1 MNALQNEQLKKL
13 YLQNKRVQNA
23 SSISLKKLNRVKSVY
38 IKRENNWNDRF
49 IYNKIPE
56 YDSSKDKN
64 VRINLS
70 IKSYS
75 GRRDLNNIQNIR
87 TQSIF
92 QNKLTNGYNSLN
104 IYSPPLSNKTTVN
117 HKNGRNLFK
126 ISSAKMR
133 DLSFNNDNNLK
144 YINMINLN
152 NINKLWD
159 ELCVGKSYRN
169 LFCVIYKELNDED
182 KQEIYQKE
190 INELISIKNEI
201 NNLKSNIDIRLNTI
215 KELSELNNKLNN
227 EVIKNNNNQNENIVN
242 EISKKIEILREN
254 TINVCLTMKKLK
266 YELNGIKNLDK
277 YDIDLISEK
286 YDFDKNYIIKMK
298 GELNFVKE
306 GFIKYYFN
314 IEKDQTPFLLE
325 ASENCIPKKNNNEK
339 SPKLN
344 IVPLNKEMKNS
355 IIECI
360 YYIYQELIAYQN
372 EKVNKNILKRISPL
386 KRTSEYNS
394 NPESN
399 KPRIINGKEEN
410 NNINNNNLI
419 LKKSSS
425 AINNLRINEQNLKKN
440 IVNIKDKYI
449 YSKKK
454 FLNINKNGNNLFLN
468 QIKSQRNKND
478 NKNLSIGLKFKNP
491 LIMQNNFPRKSEIN
505 KKKNI
510 IDSNINQN
518 EKNKNY
524 FSEDNNK
531 IIEDDK
537 IDTFNN
543 NINENNNKNEIKK

>member
-13 YLQNKRVQNA
+13 YLQNKRAQNA

-75 GRRDLNNIQNIR
+75 GRRDLNNFKNMR
-87 TQSIF
+87 TQNIF
-92 QNKLTNGYNSLN
+92 QNKLTNGDNSLN
-104 IYSPPLSNKTTVN
+104 IYSPPLSNKTTIN
-117 HKNGRNLFK
+117 HKNGRNIFK

-133 DLSFNNDNNLK
+133 DMSFNNDNNLK

-169 LFCVIYKELNDED
+169 LFSVIYKELNDED
-182 KQEIYQKE
+182 KQELYQKE
-190 INELISIKNEI
+190 INELISIKTEI

-227 EVIKNNNNQNENIVN
+227 EVIKNNNNQNENIIN

-266 YELNGIKNLDK
+266 NELNGIKNLDK

-286 YDFDKNYIIKMK
+286 FDFDKNYIIKMK

-325 ASENCIPKKNNNEK
+325 ASENCISKKNNNEN
-339 SPKLN
+339 SQKLY
-344 IVPLNKEMKNS
+344 IVPLNKEIKKN
-355 IIECI
+355 ILECI

-386 KRTSEYNS
+386 KRNSEYNS

-399 KPRIINGKEEN
+399 KPKIINGKEENN

-425 AINNLRINEQNLKKN
+425 AINNLRINDQNLKKN
-440 IVNIKDKYI
+440 ILNIKDKYI

-468 QIKSQRNKND
+468 QIKNQRNKKD

-491 LIMQNNFPRKSEIN
+491 LILQNNFQRKSEIN

-510 IDSNINQN
+510 IDSNTIQN

-524 FSEDNNK
+524 YSEDNK
-531 IIEDDK
+531 IIENDK

-543 NINENNNKNEIKK
+543 KK

>member
-13 YLQNKRVQNA
+13 YLQNKRAQNA
-23 SSISLKKLNRVKSVY
+23 SSISLKKINRVKSVY

-75 GRRDLNNIQNIR
+75 GRRDLNNFKNMR
-87 TQSIF
+87 TQNIF
-92 QNKLTNGYNSLN
+92 QNKLTNGDNSLN
-104 IYSPPLSNKTTVN
+104 IYSPPLSYKTTIN
-117 HKNGRNLFK
+117 HKNGRNIFK

-133 DLSFNNDNNLK
+133 NMSFNNDNNLK

-169 LFCVIYKELNDED
+169 LFSVIYKELNDED
-182 KQEIYQKE
+182 KQELYQKE
-190 INELISIKNEI
+190 INELISIKTEI

-227 EVIKNNNNQNENIVN
+227 EVIKNNNNQNENIIN

-266 YELNGIKNLDK
+266 NELNGIKNLDK

-286 YDFDKNYIIKMK
+286 FDFDKNYIIKMK

-325 ASENCIPKKNNNEK
+325 ASENCISKKNNNEN
-339 SPKLN
+339 SQKLY
-344 IVPLNKEMKNS
+344 IVPLNKEIKKN
-355 IIECI
+355 ILECI

-386 KRTSEYNS
+386 KRNSEYNS

-399 KPRIINGKEEN
+399 KPKIINGKEENN

-425 AINNLRINEQNLKKN
+425 AINNLRINDQNLKKN
-440 IVNIKDKYI
+440 ILNIKDKYI

-468 QIKSQRNKND
+468 QIKNQRNKKD

-491 LIMQNNFPRKSEIN
+491 LIMQNNFQRKSEIN

-510 IDSNINQN
+510 IDSNTIQN

-524 FSEDNNK
+524 YSEDNK
-531 IIEDDK
+531 IIENDK

-543 NINENNNKNEIKK
+543 KK

>member
-92 QNKLTNGYNSLN
+92 QNKLTNGDNSLN

>member
-13 YLQNKRVQNA
+13 YLQNQRAQNA

-75 GRRDLNNIQNIR
+75 GRRDLNNFKNMR
-87 TQSIF
+87 TQNIF
-92 QNKLTNGYNSLN
+92 QNKLTNGDNSLN
-104 IYSPPLSNKTTVN
+104 IYSPPLSNKTTIN
-117 HKNGRNLFK
+117 HKNGRNIFK

-133 DLSFNNDNNLK
+133 DMSFNNDNNLK

-169 LFCVIYKELNDED
+169 LFSVIYKELNDED
-182 KQEIYQKE
+182 KQELYQKE
-190 INELISIKNEI
+190 INELISIKTEI

-227 EVIKNNNNQNENIVN
+227 EVIKNNNNQNENIIN

-266 YELNGIKNLDK
+266 NELNGIKNLDK

-286 YDFDKNYIIKMK
+286 FDFDKNYIIKMK

-325 ASENCIPKKNNNEK
+325 ASENCISKKNNNEN
-339 SPKLN
+339 SPKLY
-344 IVPLNKEMKNS
+344 IVPLNKEIKKN
-355 IIECI
+355 ILECI

-386 KRTSEYNS
+386 KRNSEYNS

-399 KPRIINGKEEN
+399 KPKIINGKEENN

-425 AINNLRINEQNLKKN
+425 AINNLRINDQNLKKN
-440 IVNIKDKYI
+440 ILNIKDKYI

-468 QIKSQRNKND
+468 QIKNQRNKKD

-491 LIMQNNFPRKSEIN
+491 LIIQNNFQRKSEIN

-510 IDSNINQN
+510 IDSNTIQN

-524 FSEDNNK
+524 YSEDNK
-531 IIEDDK
+531 IIENDK

-543 NINENNNKNEIKK
+543 KK

>member
-13 YLQNKRVQNA
+13 YLQNKRAQNA
-23 SSISLKKLNRVKSVY
+23 SSISLKKINRVKSVY

-75 GRRDLNNIQNIR
+75 GRRDLNNFKNMR
-87 TQSIF
+87 TQNIF
-92 QNKLTNGYNSLN
+92 QNKLTNGDNSLN
-104 IYSPPLSNKTTVN
+104 IYSPPLSNKTTIN
-117 HKNGRNLFK
+117 HKNGRNIFK

-133 DLSFNNDNNLK
+133 NMSFNNDNNLK

-169 LFCVIYKELNDED
+169 LFSVIYKELNDED
-182 KQEIYQKE
+182 KQELYQKE
-190 INELISIKNEI
+190 INELISIKTEI

-227 EVIKNNNNQNENIVN
+227 EVIKNNNNQNENIIN

-266 YELNGIKNLDK
+266 NELNGIKNLDK

-286 YDFDKNYIIKMK
+286 FDFDKNYIIKMK

-325 ASENCIPKKNNNEK
+325 ASENCISKKNNNEN
-339 SPKLN
+339 SQKLY
-344 IVPLNKEMKNS
+344 IVPLNKEIKKN
-355 IIECI
+355 ILECI

-386 KRTSEYNS
+386 KRNSEYNS

-399 KPRIINGKEEN
+399 KPKIINGKEENN

-425 AINNLRINEQNLKKN
+425 AINNLRINDQNLKKN
-440 IVNIKDKYI
+440 ILNIKDKYI

-468 QIKSQRNKND
+468 QIKNQRNKKD

-491 LIMQNNFPRKSEIN
+491 LIIQNNFQRKSEIN

-510 IDSNINQN
+510 IDSNTIQN

-524 FSEDNNK
+524 YSEDNK
-531 IIEDDK
+531 IIENDK

-543 NINENNNKNEIKK
+543 KK

>member
-13 YLQNKRVQNA
+13 YLQNKRAQNA
-23 SSISLKKLNRVKSVY
+23 SSISLKKINRVKSVY

-75 GRRDLNNIQNIR
+75 GRRDLNNFKNMR
-87 TQSIF
+87 TQNIF
-92 QNKLTNGYNSLN
+92 QNKLTNGDNSLN
-104 IYSPPLSNKTTVN
+104 IYSPPLSNKTTIN
-117 HKNGRNLFK
+117 HKNGRNIFK

-133 DLSFNNDNNLK
+133 NMSFNNDNNLK

-169 LFCVIYKELNDED
+169 LFSVIYKELNDED
-182 KQEIYQKE
+182 KQELYQKE
-190 INELISIKNEI
+190 INELISIKTEI

-227 EVIKNNNNQNENIVN
+227 EVIKNNNNQNENIIN

-266 YELNGIKNLDK
+266 NELNGIKNLDK

-286 YDFDKNYIIKMK
+286 FDFDKNYIIKMK

-325 ASENCIPKKNNNEK
+325 ASENCISKKNNNEN
-339 SPKLN
+339 SQKLY
-344 IVPLNKEMKNS
+344 IVPLNKEIKKN
-355 IIECI
+355 ILECI

-386 KRTSEYNS
+386 KRNSEYNS

-399 KPRIINGKEEN
+399 KPKIINGKEENN

-425 AINNLRINEQNLKKN
+425 AINNLRINDQNLKKN
-440 IVNIKDKYI
+440 ILNIKDKYI

-468 QIKSQRNKND
+468 QIKNQRNKKD

-491 LIMQNNFPRKSEIN
+491 LIIQNNFQRKSEIN

-510 IDSNINQN
+510 IDSNTIQN

-524 FSEDNNK
+524 YSEDNK
-531 IIEDDK
+531 IIENDK
-537 IDTFNN
+537 IDTFN
-543 NINENNNKNEIKK
+543 IIKLNNKK

>member
-92 QNKLTNGYNSLN
+92 QNKLTNGDNSLN

-425 AINNLRINEQNLKKN
+425 AINNLRINEPNLKKN
-440 IVNIKDKYI
+440 IINIKDKYI

>member
-13 YLQNKRVQNA
+13 YLQNQRAQNA

-75 GRRDLNNIQNIR
+75 GRRDLNNFKNMR
-87 TQSIF
+87 TQNIF
-92 QNKLTNGYNSLN
+92 QNKLTNGDNSLN
-104 IYSPPLSNKTTVN
+104 IYSPPLSNKTTIN
-117 HKNGRNLFK
+117 HKNGRNIFK

-133 DLSFNNDNNLK
+133 DMSFNNDNNLK

-169 LFCVIYKELNDED
+169 LFSVIYKELNDED
-182 KQEIYQKE
+182 KQELYQKE
-190 INELISIKNEI
+190 INELISIKTEI

-227 EVIKNNNNQNENIVN
+227 EVIKNNNNQNENIIN

-266 YELNGIKNLDK
+266 NELNGIKNLDK

-286 YDFDKNYIIKMK
+286 FDFDKNYIIKMK

-325 ASENCIPKKNNNEK
+325 ASENCISKKNNNEN
-339 SPKLN
+339 SQKLY
-344 IVPLNKEMKNS
+344 IVPLNKEIKKN
-355 IIECI
+355 ILECI

-386 KRTSEYNS
+386 KRNSEYNS

-399 KPRIINGKEEN
+399 KPKIINGKEENN

-425 AINNLRINEQNLKKN
+425 AINNLRINDQNLKKN
-440 IVNIKDKYI
+440 ILNIKDKYI

-468 QIKSQRNKND
+468 QIKNQRNKKD

-491 LIMQNNFPRKSEIN
+491 LIIQNNFQRKSEIN

-510 IDSNINQN
+510 IDSNTIQN

-524 FSEDNNK
+524 YSEDNK
-531 IIEDDK
+531 IIENDK

-543 NINENNNKNEIKK
+543 KK